1 MRPLPKEFPV
11 ILLLLLPAVAT
22 LSSLIAGCG
31 QSSTAPFSTS
41 PTVAQHATPS
51 GDLERAREALVTF
64 FSLLN
69 EHRYSEAIQRYGG
82 SYDALRAWN
91 PALAQDDY
99 VKLFENGCTQNGLEC
114 LRVRTVVHEEVMSPA
129 EFRFLV
135 EFMNDDGTLF
145 ARGPCCGATESEM
158 PTQTQFQYTVRNVGN
173 RFLVQDLPV
182 YVP

>member
-1 MRPLPKEFPV
+1 MRLLPKEFRV
-11 ILLLLLPAVAT
+11 ALLIVLPAVVT
-22 LSSLIAGCG
+22 VSNLVAGCG
-31 QSSTAPFSTS
+31 QPSTTPSSPS
-41 PTVAQHATPS
+41 PTVTQEAVPS
-51 GDLERAREALVTF
+51 SDLEQAREALATF

-91 PALAQDDY
+91 PAVAQDDY

-114 LRVRTVVHEEVMSPA
+114 LRIRTVVQEEVVSPT
-129 EFRFLV
+129 EFKFVV
-135 EFMNDDGTLF
+135 EFMNGDGTLF

>member
-1 MRPLPKEFPV
+1 MRLLPKEFKV
-11 ILLLLLPAVAT
+11 ALLMLVPAVVTA
-22 LSSLIAGCG
+22 SNLIAGCG
-31 QSSTAPFSTS
+31 QPSTTPSSAS
-41 PTVAQHATPS
+41 PTVTQEAVPS
-51 GDLERAREALVTF
+51 RDLERAREALVTF
-64 FSLLN
+64 FSLLS

-91 PALAQDDY
+91 PAVPQDDY
-99 VKLFENGCTQNGLEC
+99 VKLFENGCTWNGLEC
-114 LRVRTVVHEEVMSPA
+114 LKVRTVVQEEVVSPT
-129 EFRFLV
+129 EFRFVV
-135 EFMNDDGTLF
+135 EFMNGDGTLF

>member
-1 MRPLPKEFPV
+1 MP
-11 ILLLLLPAVAT
+11 
-22 LSSLIAGCG
+22 SS
-31 QSSTAPFSTS
+31 
-41 PTVAQHATPS
+41 
-51 GDLERAREALVTF
+51 DLERAQEALVTF

-82 SYDALRAWN
+82 NYDALRAWN
-91 PALAQDDY
+91 PELPQDDY

-114 LRVRTVVHEEVMSPA
+114 LRVRTVVQEEVVSPT
-129 EFRFLV
+129 EFRFV
-135 EFMNDDGTLF
+135 VDFMNDDGTLF

-158 PTQTQFQYTVRNVGN
+158 PTQTQFEYTVRNVGN